1 MQIKIVLRSL
11 ENFFMNAYFALII
24 SIMIGIGGQLSLKA
38 GAMQGIGSKLF
49 FLQPYILVGL
59 SSYFCA
65 SLFYIFALREIPVS
79 VAFPSVSISYV
90 AVAFLA
96 HLIWGEPFGIRQVIA
111 LGLIGLGI
119 YTLNHSS

>member
-1 MQIKIVLRSL
+1 
-11 ENFFMNAYFALII
+11 MNAYFALII

>member
-1 MQIKIVLRSL
+1 
-11 ENFFMNAYFALII
+11 MNAYFALVI

-59 SSYFCA
+59 ASYFCA
-65 SLFYIFALREIPVS
+65 SLFYIFALRQIPVS

-90 AVAFLA
+90 AVAYFA
-96 HLIWGEPFGIRQVIA
+96 HVIWEEPFGIRQVIA